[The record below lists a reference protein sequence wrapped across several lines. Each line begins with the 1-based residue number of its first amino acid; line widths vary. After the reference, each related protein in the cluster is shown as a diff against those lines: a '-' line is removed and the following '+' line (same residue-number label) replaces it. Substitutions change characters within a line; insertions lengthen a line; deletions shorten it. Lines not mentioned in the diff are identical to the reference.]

1 MPEVLFVCSVN
12 RFRSVIAAEYFRSL
26 LERENI
32 QRDWRTSSAGTWAK
46 EGLSPLPEAVQIA
59 HSKGFEVSHLR
70 SQEITLAL
78 LDRVDLIIVMGEGH
92 REALSLEFPEIKAK
106 VVLLSEVCVGQ
117 CYDIPDLGENVD
129 DTAEELGEEICQL
142 LDLGYALII
151 TTASQKRKE
160 NR

>member
-1 MPEVLFVCSVN
+1 M
-12 RFRSVIAAEYFRSL
+12 
-26 LERENI
+26 
-32 QRDWRTSSAGTWAK
+32 
-46 EGLSPLPEAVQIA
+46 
-59 HSKGFEVSHLR
+59 R

-78 LDRVDLIIVMGEGH
+78 LDRVDLIVVMGEGH

-142 LDLGYALII
+142 LDLGYALIV
-151 TTASQKRKE
+151 AKAAQKKKKEE